1 MTPNLLGV
9 SHLAFSVPDLA
20 AAVRFWVEVLG
31 FEPVND
37 DPQFR
42 FLLNRTARMAVVVTD
57 HGGAVEGVFDEN
69 RPGLDHLG
77 LAVPDLDTLEAW
89 RTTLDGHGVTHSGVV
104 ATDAGWHLNLRGPG
118 NFPIEFYVM
127 SEAFAGSLG
136 LDPAEPAM
144 AGGH

>member
-57 HGGAVEGVFDEN
+57 HGGAVEGVFDES

-89 RTTLDGHGVTHSGVV
+89 RTALDGQGVTHSGCGRHRRGL
-104 ATDAGWHLNLRGPG
+104 APEPAGPG
-118 NFPIEFYVM
+118 QLPDRVLRDER
-127 SEAFAGSLG
+127 G
-136 LDPAEPAM
+136 LRRLPGPRP
-144 AGGH
+144 G